1 MLIVETN
8 EALSQ
13 PSLVSVLIRTKDR
26 PEELLYA
33 VNSVLAQT
41 YRPLEVIVVN
51 DGGICVNASVSEL
64 LSESLSQIDYKYER
78 FIHSQGRS
86 AAANKALEM
95 ASGDYCLFLDDDDFI
110 APLHIEILVSAIQ
123 YHTNVIAVYSATE
136 CVRFNIDKKPEMT
149 GKMFAFTYDANQLA
163 VENFLPIH
171 SVLFNSLVIKQGA
184 SFNSA
189 LTIYEDWHFWLQLA
203 AMGDMKLIP
212 LLTAY
217 YRIDISGVGQPGT
230 DKDYNSELNLF
241 LSFASE
247 LWTIDQKRYLLGSS
261 KQLNQLNKKLTQ
273 IYQERDCFEL
283 LSQQQQQE
291 IAEFQLKLDEVY
303 QERDDFELLSQQQQ
317 QALTGF
323 QLKLDEVYQERDT
336 FELLSQQQALADF
349 QLKLDEIHVEKVL
362 LEQRL
367 LQNLNLMSE
376 QQSNLQKGEMEKTYC
391 YDRLS
396 FYERFFYFF
405 YVFKEKNKMIYE
417 FLERKYALY
426 KRRFSIGM
434 LLLSRRQFVE
444 LWNRSKKVLLG
455 QSSQLSVPSVE
466 IKPVDFT
473 PYIQNGVNIIV
484 TQHTIYIG
492 RMLESALKIL
502 GFTNISLLTQEPESY
517 EDKLHIVVCPQMYK
531 KMPGLYIAY
540 QMEQSVSSRWFTKE
554 YFSRLENSLAVLDY
568 SFDNIKYLQE
578 VGGLSYK
585 QIFYL
590 PVSNL
595 SGMKLSPDRAI
606 EYDIVF
612 YGDPNNT
619 RRQQYLTELKKYFN
633 VKVVSEVFGEA
644 LYQALSKARVVVNI
658 HYYENALLETTRVF
672 ECLSLGLHVVSETSS
687 DQEQHKNLANVVD
700 FVPVGD
706 IDAMVVAIKQ
716 RLKFPVSHT
725 SELANDINCSA
736 HYLGRALLANGL
748 ISFEQLSRAAIPYNS
763 NNSATALSLPETYQR
778 FRHFKSMHGK
788 TPVFTGLRHSLG
800 WKGCALSYKFLC
812 HNALKEDLQQLE
824 ICEDDAELNEDFF
837 QNWKIVKSFLSDY
850 GKEGQWDVFCGLM
863 ADVSD
868 QANILDVI
876 DYQGIR
882 FVVLDRMMSMVYNI
896 YNRKT
901 IELIADWDDTNLD
914 VQTNT
919 IDRYLEKYQLRV
931 VTTVPFLVGHLP
943 DQHST
948 LWNFENSQYDEM
960 IYLSQQ
966 KLQKKVDNFVRSNL
980 GNL

>member
-110 APLHIEILVSAIQ
+110 ASLHIEMLVSAIQ
-123 YHTNVIAVYSATE
+123 YYTNVIAVYSATE
-136 CVRFNIDKKPEMT
+136 CVRFNIDKKPETT
-149 GKMFAFTYDANQLA
+149 GKMFAFTYDANKLA
-163 VENFLPIH
+163 AENFLPIH

-203 AMGDMKLIP
+203 AMGEMKLIP

-283 LSQQQQQE
+283 LSQQQQQA

-303 QERDDFELLSQQQQ
+303 QERDSFELLSQHQRESLVEYQS
-317 QALTGF
+317 
-323 QLKLDEVYQERDT
+323 KLN
-336 FELLSQQQALADF
+336 
-349 QLKLDEIHVEKVL
+349 KIEI
-362 LEQRL
+362 
-367 LQNLNLMSE
+367 
-376 QQSNLQKGEMEKTYC
+376 EKTNC
-391 YDRLS
+391 CDRLS
-396 FYERFFYFF
+396 FYTRYFYFF
-405 YVFKEKNKMIYE
+405 YVIKEKIKMIHG
-417 FLERKYALY
+417 FLGRKYAVY
-426 KRRFSIGM
+426 KRRLSIGM
-434 LLLSRRQFVE
+434 LLLSRQQFGE
-444 LWNRSKKVLLG
+444 LWKRSKKVLLG
-455 QSSQLSVPSVE
+455 QSTQLSVPSVDP
-466 IKPVDFT
+466 KPVDFT
-473 PYIQNGVNIIV
+473 TYIQNGVNVLV

-492 RMLESALKIL
+492 RMLQSALNIL
-502 GFTNISLLTQEPESY
+502 GFTNVTLLTQEPEIY

-595 SGMKLSPDRAI
+595 SGMKLPSDRAI
-606 EYDIVF
+606 DCDVVF
-612 YGDPNNT
+612 YGDPNNS
-619 RRQQYLTELKKYFN
+619 RRQQYLTELKKHFN
-633 VKVVSEVFGEA
+633 VKVVSEVFGET
-644 LYQALSKARVVVNI
+644 LHESLSKARVVVNI
-658 HYYENALLETTRVF
+658 HYYENALLETTRIF
-672 ECLSLGLHVVSETSS
+672 ECLSLGLDIVSETSS
-687 DQEQHKNLANVVD
+687 DQEQHKNLTNIVD

-706 IDAMVVAIKQ
+706 VDAMVVAIKQ
-716 RLKFPVSHT
+716 RLKFPVSHAA
-725 SELANDINCSA
+725 ELANDINCSA

-824 ICEDDAELNEDFF
+824 ICEDDAELNEDFL

-901 IELIADWDDTNLD
+901 IELIAAWDDTNLD

-919 IDRYLEKYQLRV
+919 IDRYLEKHQLRV

-966 KLQKKVDNFVRSNL
+966 KLQKKVDDYLKSVSPPNM
-980 GNL
+980 